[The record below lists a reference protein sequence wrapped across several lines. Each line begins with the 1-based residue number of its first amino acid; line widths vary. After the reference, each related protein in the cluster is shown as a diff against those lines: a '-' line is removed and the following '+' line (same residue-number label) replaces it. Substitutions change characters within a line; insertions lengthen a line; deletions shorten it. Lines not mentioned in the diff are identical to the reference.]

1 MAQSSN
7 ATPLKTANKNDSPK
21 GIVHKSRID
30 LSDNIRKQAIETLNQ
45 SLASLIDLQL
55 RCKEAHWNIRGRNF
69 IGLHL
74 FLDTVYEAVENNVDI
89 VAERLTSLGGQ
100 AEGRLPQITART
112 KLGAYPV
119 ESRIEDHLKTLC
131 DSFATIG
138 KECRENI
145 DKMDDAGDKGTA
157 DMFTDVS
164 RDLDKYLWML
174 EAHIEE

>member
-1 MAQSSN
+1 MAPNPAPIKS
-7 ATPLKTANKNDSPK
+7 ANKNDTPK
-21 GIVHKSRID
+21 GVVHKSRID
-30 LSDNIRKQAIETLNQ
+30 LSDNIRKQSIETLNQ

-69 IGLHL
+69 IGIHL
-74 FLDTVYEAVENNVDI
+74 FLDTVYEAVSEHVDTC
-89 VAERLTSLGGQ
+89 AERLTSLGGQ
-100 AEGRLPQITART
+100 AEGRLPLVAART
-112 KLGAYPV
+112 RLGDYPT
-119 ESRIEDHLKTLC
+119 ESRIEDHLRTLC

-145 DKMDDAGDKGTA
+145 DKTDDAGDKDTA
-157 DMFTDVS
+157 DMYTEVS